1 MGSEPGDE
9 VDPSLIDSVETAAL
23 REQAVGVLAE
33 QHQIEL
39 TEARMLLFVLAEYLG
54 RSPDTVAAE
63 ILDGAAARRAAIDDP
78 PQAEDFAPE

>member
-1 MGSEPGDE
+1 MGAEPRDE

-23 REQAVGVLAE
+23 RERAVGVLAE

-63 ILDGAAARRAAIDDP
+63 VLDRAAARRAAVDDP
-78 PQAEDFAPE
+78 PRAQDLAPE